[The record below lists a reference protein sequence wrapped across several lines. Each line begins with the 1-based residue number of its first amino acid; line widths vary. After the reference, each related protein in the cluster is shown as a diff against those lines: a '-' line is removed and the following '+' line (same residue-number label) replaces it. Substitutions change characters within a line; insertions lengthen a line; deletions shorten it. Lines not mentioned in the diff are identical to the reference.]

1 MQTSCRPTVLL
12 IDDDPD
18 ILKLMEY
25 SFADE
30 GFDLVTCR
38 SPEEGLRQVIDRRVD
53 CVLLDIHYAHTPECF
68 GFLNAM
74 RTLSGQAEVPVIAT
88 SAMTGPEV
96 VRRVLG
102 LGARKFIPK
111 PFYPGQVLQEIRSL
125 VSS

>member
-1 MQTSCRPTVLL
+1 MQPSCRPRVLL
-12 IDDDPD
+12 VDDDPD

-30 GFDLVTCR
+30 EFDLVTCR
-38 SPEEGLRQVIDRRVD
+38 SPEEGLRQVIDRGVD
-53 CVLLDIHYAHTPECF
+53 CVLLDIHYAHAPECF
-68 GFLNAM
+68 GFLTAM
-74 RTLSGQAEVPVIAT
+74 RSLSGQAGVPVLVT

-96 VRRVLG
+96 VRQALG

-111 PFYPGQVLQEIRSL
+111 PFFPGEILQEIRSL